1 MVALLVVSMII
12 ICLVI
17 DYFVKRSQQRA
28 IAAEP
33 AKPAFAHKLA
43 LPGGYFLSKA
53 HTYAQLLFSG
63 KVRVGI
69 DEFIANLIGT
79 ADSIEVVAIG
89 SSVRKGEILFSLQQ
103 GDRTLHFRAPISGKI
118 VSINELIAEDKARLA
133 ADPYMGGWV
142 VAIEPKN
149 LAAEVGTLSLAE
161 EAADWLKN
169 ELNRFRDFLTAA
181 NTQPAYATMLDGGMP
196 AKGALQHLDAATWD
210 KFEKEFLAK

>member
-69 DEFIANLIGT
+69 DEF
-79 ADSIEVVAIG
+79 
-89 SSVRKGEILFSLQQ
+89 KGEILFSLQQ